1 MNEDLL
7 IQEVVKLREN
17 VDQIK
22 ENMLTKTDK
31 PEIMSALD
39 AVMKSNQDIKQE
51 LVFIGSHLDRHEKR
65 LDDHEVRIAKLQL
78 DINPAC

>member
-22 ENMLTKTDK
+22 
-31 PEIMSALD
+31 EIMSALD

-51 LVFIGSHLDRHEKR
+51 LVFIVSHLDRHEKR
-65 LDDHEVRIAKLQL
+65 LDDHEVPIAKLQL

>member
-65 LDDHEVRIAKLQL
+65 LDDHEVPIAKLQL